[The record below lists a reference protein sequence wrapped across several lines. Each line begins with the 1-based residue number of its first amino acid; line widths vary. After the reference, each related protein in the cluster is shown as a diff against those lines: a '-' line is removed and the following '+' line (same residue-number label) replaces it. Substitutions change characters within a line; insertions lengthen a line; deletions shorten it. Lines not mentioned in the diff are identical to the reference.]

1 MQLQLLEITV
11 HVSEKIQSTLFL
23 SSSLCFYYYYP
34 LRHTAHRVMPFGRRV
49 CVSTY
54 VWPKMPVWYLC
65 GRDYALRSR
74 CKHKLMHIKSDH
86 TRGDFVAGCT
96 ATLLFVR
103 VAHEISNAIYTF
115 YKLLENRQPVYFQA
129 TCRMYH
135 AIFPCAA
142 RTNINVAV
150 SPATKVALVDRAWSA

>member
-103 VAHEISNAIYTF
+103 VAHEISNAIHSTSCLRIDSPSIS
-115 YKLLENRQPVYFQA
+115 KRLVECTMRYF
-129 TCRMYH
+129 H
-135 AIFPCAA
+135 AQHA
-142 RTNINVAV
+142 RT
-150 SPATKVALVDRAWSA
+150 SMLPCRRRQKLP